1 MIGGAAVMPRISEAE
16 HTRRQRMMDSV
27 LGTHEMEGMFADEAT
42 LAIIKKYVTGELDMD
57 GFSAAMDA
65 HARSQIPVRS
75 TLVAV
80 A

>member
-1 MIGGAAVMPRISEAE
+1 MPQISEVE
-16 HTRRQRMMDSV
+16 QTRRQRMMDSV

-42 LAIIKKYVTGELDMD
+42 LAIMHRYVTGELDME

-65 HARSQIPVRS
+65 HARSLIPVGS